1 MASRHAVFRC
11 DAAPE
16 MGGGHAVRCMALA
29 GALGDAGWRATF
41 AGIRKT
47 VETVPAIAQSGYG
60 WWELSG
66 PPESEPSALR
76 SRAPGGCDALIV
88 DHYGRD
94 SDFESSCR
102 GWAARIIAIEDI
114 PGRAHDCDLLLDPT
128 PGRAANDYAGLVPAG
143 CQLLLG
149 PNFALLRRQFAV
161 AREAALGRRKESRD
175 LSRLFVSFGATD
187 PTNLTSVVLEGI
199 AASGLACIVDVVVGS
214 AAKHI
219 ESVRALAN
227 AMDGRVRL
235 HVDVPGM
242 AELMAA
248 ADLAVG
254 AAGTT
259 SYERCCLG
267 LPSLIVIA
275 ADNQKQIAAALVNAG
290 AAVSLGEGQALRPA
304 HVARALQ
311 ELARD
316 PLRRARLSQ
325 NAWAVC
331 DGRGA
336 SRAAISLAPE
346 WATDG
351 KDVGLRP
358 ATRSDG
364 AVMLVWQRDP
374 VTRRF
379 ARNSAVPTEPEHWA
393 WLERKLADPR
403 CLFNMVTHDGQPS
416 GVLRLDRVGNSK
428 APVFEVSI
436 LVAPEK
442 QKLGLGKAALRLASR
457 LAPEAELLAEV
468 HPDNAASHSLF
479 ASAGFR
485 RDGLSYRHDPLAREA
500 RQ

>member
-41 AGIRKT
+41 AGIRET

-94 SDFESSCR
+94 LDFELSCR

-128 PGRAANDYAGLVPAG
+128 PGRAANDYAGLLPSG
-143 CQLLLG
+143 CDLLLG
-149 PNFALLRRQFAV
+149 PSYALLRSQFTD
-161 AREAALGRRKESRD
+161 ARTSALARRARSPK
-175 LSRLFVSFGATD
+175 LSRLFVNLGATD
-187 PTNLTSVVLEGI
+187 PANFTSVVLDGI
-199 AASGLACIVDVVVGS
+199 AASGLSLSVDVLMGS
-214 AAKHI
+214 AAPHI
-219 ESVRALAN
+219 AAVGE
-227 AMDGRVRL
+227 RVRTL
-235 HVDVPGM
+235 GVDARVHVNVADI

-254 AAGTT
+254 AAG
-259 SYERCCLG
+259 SSSFERCCMG
-267 LPSLIVIA
+267 LPSLVVVA
-275 ADNQKQIAAALVNAG
+275 ADNQRQIAAALVNAG

-346 WATDG
+346 CATDG

-374 VTRRF
+374 ATRRF
-379 ARNSAVPTEPEHWA
+379 ARDSAVPTEPEHWA

-442 QKLGLGKAALRLASR
+442 QKLGLGKAALRLASC